1 MSALSL
7 ISKMGKV
14 AGLIRPSTN
23 VTAYGAVER
32 DYEGGA
38 TDIVA
43 FLQPRSA
50 NITDRAGGDRMGIT
64 FRAYIA
70 GIEDVRA
77 DDIIIYP
84 ASGSNAYRYRVTG
97 VIVRSTGHRMWA
109 SRASIDSPHYCES
122 RNHGRRT
129 PTAQPKCAPQESV
142 QQ

>member
-7 ISKMGKV
+7 ISTMGKV
-14 AGLIRPSTN
+14 SGLIRPGAN

-32 DYEGGA
+32 DYEVGA
-38 TDIVA
+38 SDIVA

-50 NITDRAGGDRMGIT
+50 NITDRAGGDRMGVT

-84 ASGSNAYRYRVTG
+84 ASGNDSYRYRVTG
-97 VIVRSTGHRMWA
+97 VIVPDLIENVTYPNMHTIVDCERV
-109 SRASIDSPHYCES
+109 SP
-122 RNHGRRT
+122 T
-129 PTAQPKCAPQESV
+129 VDIPV
-142 QQ
+142 

>member
-14 AGLIRPSTN
+14 AGLIRPTTN

-32 DYEGGA
+32 DFTGGA

-84 ASGSNAYRYRVTG
+84 ASGSDAYRYRVTG
-97 VIVRSTGHRMWA
+97 VINPD
-109 SRASIDSPHYCES
+109 SIENVAYPNIHTIVDCERVSP
-122 RNHGRRT
+122 T
-129 PTAQPKCAPQESV
+129 FDVPV
-142 QQ
+142 

>member
-7 ISKMGKV
+7 ISKMGKA
-14 AGLIRPSTN
+14 AGLIRPTNN

-32 DYEGGA
+32 DYSGGA
-38 TDIVA
+38 SDIVA

-50 NITDRAGGDRMGIT
+50 NITDRAGGDRMGVT

-84 ASGSNAYRYRVTG
+84 ASGSDASRYRVTG
-97 VIVRSTGHRMWA
+97 VIVPDHIGDATYPNMHTIVDCERV
-109 SRASIDSPHYCES
+109 SP
-122 RNHGRRT
+122 T
-129 PTAQPKCAPQESV
+129 MDIPV
-142 QQ
+142 